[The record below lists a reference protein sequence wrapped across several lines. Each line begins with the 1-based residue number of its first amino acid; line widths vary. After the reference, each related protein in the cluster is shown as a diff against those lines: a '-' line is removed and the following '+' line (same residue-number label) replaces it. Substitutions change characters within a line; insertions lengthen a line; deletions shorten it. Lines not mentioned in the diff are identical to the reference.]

1 MADTR
6 RDMQGQ
12 VPTTI
17 TAALDL
23 VPFAM
28 LVTDSSGS
36 ALSVNQRW
44 CELSGISYEA
54 SLGSGWLDALS
65 AETRPR
71 LLASL
76 REVAAHSAN
85 LSEDHQIG
93 RPQNRRWVRWWI
105 SRHAVAGVSM
115 LAVAAADV
123 DDDYA
128 RQADLYHLATHD
140 PLTGLFNRR
149 HFMEAIDQA
158 LLRNQRSAHRVGVVY
173 VDLDGFKGVNDR
185 AGHAMGDR
193 VLSAVGA
200 RLRHAVRSA
209 DLVARIGGDEFA
221 VLCEGLGEEEQ
232 AEVVASRIASALAD
246 SVELEGERWAVTA
259 SVGAAVD
266 LEGHLSASELIDRA
280 DRAMY
285 SVKHSRRG
293 PQRVPSAGLST
304 ASGAAEVRIAPVAG
318 PATPSPPVSPFS
330 PPAVSPFSPP
340 ASPPERR
347 VADRRAGGY
356 RPEGGSALTDASA
369 SSRLGPAAGSG
380 ERLSLLDGIAAL
392 KESIESLRVA
402 LEKLLASGRRSSD
415 WVPAEGVQS

>member
-28 LVTDSSGS
+28 LITDSSGS

-44 CELSGISYEA
+44 CELSGIGYEA

-65 AETRPR
+65 TETRPR

-185 AGHAMGDR
+185 GGHAMGDR

-285 SVKHSRRG
+285 SVKHSRQG
-293 PQRVPSAGLST
+293 PQRTTAPPGPSA
-304 ASGAAEVRIAPVAG
+304 SGSGEVRIALIAG
-318 PATPSPPVSPFS
+318 PSTQSPADLIS
-330 PPAVSPFSPP
+330 
-340 ASPPERR
+340 ASPERR
-347 VADRRAGGY
+347 VADRRSSGPRPDGGT
-356 RPEGGSALTDASA
+356 PVEESSA
-369 SSRLGPAAGSG
+369 SSRMAANAGHG
-380 ERLSLLDGIAAL
+380 ERVSLIDGIAAL
-392 KESIESLRVA
+392 KESIESLRTA

-415 WVPAEGVQS
+415 WVSADPLQT